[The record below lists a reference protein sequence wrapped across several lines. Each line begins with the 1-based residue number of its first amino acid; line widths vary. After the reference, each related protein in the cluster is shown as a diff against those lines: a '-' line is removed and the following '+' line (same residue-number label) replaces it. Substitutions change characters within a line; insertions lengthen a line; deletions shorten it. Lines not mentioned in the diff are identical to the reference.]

1 MDGCSRLC
9 YNPGTRAVAPWVPG
23 WRDAL
28 VSVPLGQS
36 LMKSATTQVLNAIC
50 AGDRSRIA
58 DLMDIVYGDL
68 RRLARAYMRKGLPTN
83 SLRPTELV
91 HEAYLKVVD
100 RNSVDWRGRS
110 HFFAVCARAMRQI
123 MVDNARRRG
132 RLKRG
137 GGCRRIAL
145 DDALTVSAKNHEDV
159 LAIDEP
165 LTKLAT
171 INTRR
176 ATIVE
181 MRFFAGM
188 TVAEAAEALDVS
200 KRTVEAHWT
209 LARAWLRRELTDQG
223 GTDGRGA

>member
-1 MDGCSRLC
+1 MLSE
-9 YNPGTRAVAPWVPG
+9 
-23 WRDAL
+23 
-28 VSVPLGQS
+28 
-36 LMKSATTQVLNAIC
+36 TTQVLNAIC
-50 AGDRSRIA
+50 AGDRSRVGE
-58 DLMDIVYGDL
+58 LMDLIYSDL
-68 RRLARAYMRKGLPTN
+68 RRLAGAYMRKGMPTN

-100 RNSVDWRGRS
+100 HNGTDWRGRS

-123 MVDNARRRG
+123 LVDNARRRG
-132 RLKRG
+132 RQKRG

-145 DDALTVSAKNHEDV
+145 DDALTVSAQCHEDV
-159 LAIDEP
+159 LAIDEA

-171 INTRR
+171 LNTRR

-200 KRTVEAHWT
+200 KRTVETHWT
-209 LARAWLRRELTDQG
+209 LARAWLRRELAERDREHG
-223 GTDGRGA
+223 PEA